1 MYGLIGSF
9 KAAPGLRDELVA
21 LLLAGTGDM
30 PGCRSYVV
38 AQDPAEPD
46 TVWITEVWDD
56 AASHQASLHL
66 PAVRA
71 MVPADAPL
79 MSVAARRPA

>member
-46 TVWITEVWDD
+46 TV
-56 AASHQASLHL
+56 
-66 PAVRA
+66 
-71 MVPADAPL
+71 
-79 MSVAARRPA
+79 